1 MAARDTV
8 KGLAKRVH
16 GVVFPGHARLRRD
29 LQQAFE
35 SVTAAHKGIAD
46 IQVEQRS
53 LRARLDKTL
62 LLAEANEVRVRD
74 VELGLVEERRLNLRI
89 AELTDLVTE
98 VVLPLQD
105 RDIDPEK
112 LKNLAPDTL

>member
-1 MAARDTV
+1 MRRV
-8 KGLAKRVH
+8 AKRVR
-16 GVVFPGHARLRRD
+16 GAAFPGYDQLRHD
-29 LQQAFE
+29 IQLAFD
-35 SVTAAHKGIAD
+35 SVAAAHKGIAD
-46 IQVEQRS
+46 IQAEQRA
-53 LRARLDKTL
+53 LRERLDHTL
-62 LLAEANEVRVRD
+62 LLAEASAARLGD

-112 LKNLAPDTL
+112 LKNLALDTL